1 MKDSF
6 VMRFALRDVQ
16 GELCRSPLPSSMER
30 IDAASTRWLA
40 SDQKGSSAIDRLTI
54 VVLTETSDGRDALGL
69 RMRRSYA
76 LGSGRVR
83 SVPMAFPADTDGTEA
98 VPPSA

>member
-1 MKDSF
+1 MSAW
-6 VMRFALRDVQ
+6 AL
-16 GELCRSPLPSSMER
+16 G
-30 IDAASTRWLA
+30 STE
-40 SDQKGSSAIDRLTI
+40 

-69 RMRRSYA
+69 RLRRAYA

-83 SVPMAFPADTDGTEA
+83 PVHRAFPADTDGTEA